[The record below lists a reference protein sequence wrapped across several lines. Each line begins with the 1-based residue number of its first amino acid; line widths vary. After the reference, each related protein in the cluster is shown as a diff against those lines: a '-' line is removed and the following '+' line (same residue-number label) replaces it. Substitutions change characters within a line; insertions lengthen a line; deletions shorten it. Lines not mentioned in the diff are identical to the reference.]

1 MVLEDAVERVRPAGL
16 VRTFV
21 DFGPPMLEL
30 LTKLARRKQ
39 SADPFI
45 ERLTDAFPQ
54 TAPRTVGTLPHG
66 TGQDLVLELVEPL
79 TWRELDILELIAH
92 RLSNKEIG
100 AKLTISPLTVKRH
113 SINIYQKLQVGGRR
127 EAVEKATDLG
137 LLGPS

>member
-1 MVLEDAVERVRPAGL
+1 
-16 VRTFV
+16 
-21 DFGPPMLEL
+21 
-30 LTKLARRKQ
+30 
-39 SADPFI
+39 
-45 ERLTDAFPQ
+45 
-54 TAPRTVGTLPHG
+54 LPHG